1 MEFSIRKMSK
11 VKHKKQKT
19 YIPWGYCLAIAIV
32 VLIFCVA
39 FIHFDNES
47 ENNTRSVTGTI
58 TNLEYDDDKAKAWF
72 RFEINGESLYYQ
84 FYDRAKAKED
94 FKAFEVFAND
104 KTVIT
109 VAVTEEKDFLRMF
122 FDFNGADRAVSVES
136 DTQIYFDIGLHNK
149 QQTEDRII
157 CIVIASLIL
166 VGTVA
171 WFVLMEIYLGD
182 RSGKRKK
189 RQIKKR

>member
-1 MEFSIRKMSK
+1 MRSAKNKKRKI
-11 VKHKKQKT
+11 

-32 VLIFCVA
+32 VLIFCVS
-39 FIHFDNES
+39 FIQFDNES
-47 ENNTRSVTGTI
+47 ENNTRLVTGTV
-58 TNLEYDDDKAKAWF
+58 TNLEYDDDRAKAWV

-84 FYDRAKAKED
+84 FYDRAKAKDD

-136 DTQIYFDIGLHNK
+136 DTQTYFDIELHNK

-157 CIVIASLIL
+157 CIVIASVIL

-182 RSGKRKK
+182 RANKKK
-189 RQIKKR
+189 R

>member
-1 MEFSIRKMSK
+1 M
-11 VKHKKQKT
+11 KHKQKGQRKLCS
-19 YIPWGYCLAIAIV
+19 PWGYCLALVIV
-32 VLIFCVA
+32 ILIFCVA
-39 FIHFDNES
+39 FVQFDNENDS
-47 ENNTRSVTGTI
+47 NTRSVTGVI
-58 TNLEYDDDKAKAWF
+58 TNAEYDDDRAKAWV

-136 DTQIYFDIGLHNK
+136 DTQTYFDIGLHNK

-157 CIVIASLIL
+157 CIVIASVIL
-166 VGTVA
+166 VGTVT

-182 RSGKRKK
+182 RSGKKK
-189 RQIKKR
+189 KKQAKRRR